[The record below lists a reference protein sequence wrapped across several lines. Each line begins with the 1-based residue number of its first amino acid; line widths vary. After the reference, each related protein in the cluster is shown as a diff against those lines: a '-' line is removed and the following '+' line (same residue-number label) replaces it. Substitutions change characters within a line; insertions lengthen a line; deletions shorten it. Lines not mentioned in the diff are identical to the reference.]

1 MCDWRAATHA
11 FSAWDVIETLLP
23 IFVAED
29 GEVAEMGAIGS
40 IMDSVLQI
48 AVRQT

>member
-11 FSAWDVIETLLP
+11 FSASGVIETLLP

-29 GEVAEMGAIGS
+29 GDVAEMGVMGS
-40 IMDSVLQI
+40 TMNSVLQI
-48 AVRQT
+48 AVGQT